1 MAAPVVNNTPRLPA
15 MKIYEGA
22 PLCCGIGGWAVLVQ
36 RRVQPPSISYRD
48 PYVLMNSIPK
58 SEESLY
64 SGDFSDLFDEKPSP
78 LWQPRVL
85 PALTWIN
92 VKRGT
97 AFEDEFVALLIK
109 HGYKLLR
116 QNKVQRLYYLVHKG
130 GK

>member
-1 MAAPVVNNTPRLPA
+1 MASPVVSDTPKMPA
-15 MKIYEGA
+15 MQIYEGA

-36 RRVQPPSISYRD
+36 RRVRPTDFPSRV

-64 SGDFSDLFDEKPSP
+64 SGDFSELF
-78 LWQPRVL
+78 WQPQSL
-85 PALTWIN
+85 PALTWVN

-97 AFEDEFVALLIK
+97 AFEDEFVALLIE

-116 QNKVQRLYYLVHKG
+116 QDKVQRLYYLVHKG